1 MSCTSSLASPYR
13 VFAPCFIQ
21 PWVTTVRH
29 HIRPAKRQGLRA
41 QWICSI
47 RSSFLSTN
55 GLMVKCTKSTKQF
68 IHTSTSHLGREVTK
82 FPCYAWRL
90 NTAGR
95 GQQTSEHFNC
105 QLLGHFERVDDFAS
119 STEEALLQT
128 EYDTSGQPQVP
139 LSPTHICSLL
149 PVLFNTSKYDKNY
162 YSLPK
167 PKSCALPTS
176 TYQNPI
182 ALPGHRK
189 IAAASSVNQLNMLIC

>member
-1 MSCTSSLASPYR
+1 MSCTSGLSSPYR

-21 PWVTTVRH
+21 PWVTTMRH
-29 HIRPAKRQGLRA
+29 HVRPAKRQRLRA
-41 QWICSI
+41 QRICSI
-47 RSSFLSTN
+47 GSSFLSTN

-82 FPCYAWRL
+82 FPCHAQRL
-90 NTAGR
+90 NMAGR

-105 QLLGHFERVDDFAS
+105 QLWGQFGWVDDFAS
-119 STEEALLQT
+119 SPEESVLQT

-149 PVLFNTSKYDKNY
+149 LVLFNTSKYDKNY
-162 YSLPK
+162 YTLPK
-167 PKSCALPTS
+167 LKSCTLPTY